1 VRFSKESSELHVDRA
16 QWIFETQSAVADAP
30 RAALRSRRIR
40 PIRSDGHCQPS
51 VAPPGSAQAG
61 EDTRTRVAS
70 MIGSIVD
77 MRFTKSDAAS
87 AHYTSVDPQR

>member
-1 VRFSKESSELHVDRA
+1 MDFRNAKRCRRCPTSRA
-16 QWIFETQSAVADAP
+16 TVAAGTD
-30 RAALRSRRIR
+30 
-40 PIRSDGHCQPS
+40 RSDPTGTASRASCDQ
-51 VAPPGSAQAG
+51 GSAQAG

-70 MIGSIVD
+70 LIGSIVD